1 MGRIAIA
8 IALALAATAA
18 SAQLYRW
25 VDKDGKVHYSDTVP
39 PAFARD
45 VQKRARDT
53 GAGDAPQG
61 SFDAQLATKRFPV
74 VLYTS
79 EPCPPCKDARDLLAK
94 RGVPF
99 REVQVGTDETR
110 DELKKVS
117 GAAEVPVMTVG
128 RDVHRGFEPGPAI
141 PRPRRPARRNRLPSR
156 RRRHRP
162 PRKPSRLQTRPA
174 AATRRWRRRMPR
186 RSTPAGD
193 ATCRSSL
200 PGRAAPRVNCGA

>member
-99 REVQVGTDETR
+99 REVRVGTDETR

-128 RDVHRGFEPGPAI
+128 RDVHRGFEPVMFNDALDAAGYPKTA
-141 PRPRRPARRNRLPSR
+141 
-156 RRRHRP
+156 P
-162 PRKPSRLQTRPA
+162 PRTAQQAAKPAPKAQATAEAKPSADP
-174 AATRRWRRRMPR
+174 PR
-186 RSTPAGD
+186 GRYTPMAPEDAPSMDAG
-193 ATCRSSL
+193 RGRYL
-200 PGRAAPRVNCGA
+200 PQ